1 LDDGIRSGACEE
13 DRRRHQE
20 RIKIAGAPGPA
31 APPAFAGAGR
41 RAVIAGMEAG
51 PRERPDP
58 DALLRRLQ
66 ERERLERRAQL
77 KIFFGAVAGVGK
89 TYAMLAE
96 AHELRRAGADVVV
109 GLVETHGRPE
119 TQALLE
125 GLEVLPRRE
134 VEYRGVR
141 LTEFDLDAALGR
153 RPGLVLVDELAHTNA
168 PGGRHARRW
177 QDVEELLT
185 AGVDVATTLNVQHV
199 ESLNDVVERLTGVFV
214 RETVPDSILD
224 RADVIELVD
233 LPPDDL
239 LQRLREG
246 KVYVPERAER
256 ALQNFF
262 QKGNLIALRELALR
276 RTADRVDAQR
286 ESWSRIEG
294 EVAAASTGGR
304 LVVALGDLASGPALV
319 RAGRRMADRL
329 RVPWVVAHVQTPASL
344 RAVGPERERL
354 SDVMGFAEDLGAET
368 AVLQGQD
375 VAAEV
380 LAYARDRQAARL
392 LVGRSRRPAW
402 LARLAGSTTDALL
415 RGAREI
421 EVIVAGAEPAAAA
434 GAAPAPAPA
443 RRSHAAD
450 YARALGIVVAVSL
463 VALPLRDWLEPSNLA
478 MLYLLGVAVAA
489 TTCGRG
495 PSVAAAILSVAT
507 FDFVFVPPYLT
518 FAVTDVQYLVTFV
531 VMLAVALALSTLALR
546 LREQAELARGR
557 ERRTAALHR
566 LTRDLAGV
574 PDEARM
580 GESIVRAVS
589 ETFGGPAMLLLPG
602 ERGRLAARAGDAA
615 GFGDATHEL
624 GVAQWAFDH
633 DQPAGRG
640 TDTLPSAFGLYLP
653 MSTAG
658 GLVGVLGMRLPE
670 ASPALAPD
678 ALRFLQTF
686 ARQAAISL
694 ERARLADEAERARVE
709 TETERAR
716 SALLASVSHDLRTP
730 LAVITGTA
738 TTLLAPDAP
747 ASGETRRE
755 LLATIAEESARLGR
769 LVEDL
774 LEMTR
779 LEAGVPP
786 NLEWVPVEELVG
798 SALGRTEA
806 VLRAHDVRVA
816 VEPGLPLVRLD
827 EVLLTQALVHLLE
840 NAARH
845 TPPGTAV
852 EVAARRDGEW
862 VAIEVGD
869 RGPGLAPGDEARV
882 FDKFWRAEGAGEGA
896 RDDGARRGTGLGLAI
911 CRAIVEAHG
920 GRVEA
925 ARRPGGGARFTLR
938 LPVSEAGPAAP
949 PAEEVRDERDAA
961 G

>member
-1 LDDGIRSGACEE
+1 MDTA
-13 DRRRHQE
+13 
-20 RIKIAGAPGPA
+20 
-31 APPAFAGAGR
+31 
-41 RAVIAGMEAG
+41 

-89 TYAMLAE
+89 TYAMLTE
-96 AHELRRAGADVVV
+96 AHERRRAGVDVVV

-125 GLEVLPRRE
+125 GLEVLPRRA
-134 VEYRGVR
+134 VEYRGVT
-141 LTEFDLDAALGR
+141 LAEFDLDAALAR
-153 RPGLVLVDELAHTNA
+153 RPALLLVDELAHTNA
-168 PGGRHARRW
+168 PGSRHARRW
-177 QDVEELLT
+177 QDVEELLD

-214 RETVPDSILD
+214 RETVPDSVLD

-262 QKGNLIALRELALR
+262 TKGNLIALRELALR

-294 EVAAASTGGR
+294 AAAAASTGGR
-304 LVVALGDLASGPALV
+304 LVVALGDLAGGPALV

-344 RAVGPERERL
+344 RAGARDGGRL
-354 SDVMGFAEDLGAET
+354 ADLMGFAEDLGAET

-375 VAAEV
+375 VAAEL

-415 RGAREI
+415 RGAREL
-421 EVIVAGAEPAAAA
+421 EVIVAAAEPAAAA
-434 GAAPAPAPA
+434 DVAPPPPAARSRPAG
-443 RRSHAAD
+443 
-450 YARALGIVVAVSL
+450 YARALGMVAAVTAVSL
-463 VALPLRDWLEPSNLA
+463 PLREWLAPSNVA
-478 MLYLLGVAVAA
+478 MLYLLGVALAA

-495 PSVAAAILSVAT
+495 PSVAAAIAAVAV

-518 FAVTDVQYLVTFV
+518 FAVSDVQYLVTFG
-531 VMLAVALALSTLALR
+531 VMLAVALALSRLALR

-574 PDEARM
+574 PDAGRM
-580 GESIVRAVS
+580 GERIVQAVS
-589 ETFGGPAMLLLPG
+589 ETFGGPAVLLLPG
-602 ERGRLAARAGDAA
+602 AHGRLAAAAGDAA
-615 GFGDATHEL
+615 GFGDAAHES

-640 TDTLPSAFGLYLP
+640 TDTLPSAGGLYLP

-658 GLVGVLGMRLPE
+658 GPVGVLGMRPAG
-670 ASPALAPD
+670 ASLAPGPD
-678 ALRFLQTF
+678 TLRFLQTF

-694 ERARLADEAERARVE
+694 ERTRLAAEAERARVE

-716 SALLASVSHDLRTP
+716 AALLASVSHDLRTP

-738 TTLLAPDAP
+738 TTLLSPDAP
-747 ASGETRRE
+747 ADAGTRRE
-755 LLATIAEESARLGR
+755 LLEAIAEESARLGR

-774 LEMTR
+774 LQMTR

-786 NLEWVPVEELVG
+786 HLEWVPVEELVG
-798 SALGRTEA
+798 SALALTEGP
-806 VLRAHDVRVA
+806 LRGHEVRVD
-816 VEPGLPLVRLD
+816 VEPGMPLARLD
-827 EVLLTQALVHLLE
+827 EVLVTQALVHLLE

-845 TPPGTAV
+845 TPAGTAV
-852 EVAARRDGEW
+852 EVAARRDGGW
-862 VAIEVGD
+862 IAVEVSD
-869 RGPGLAPGDEARV
+869 RGPGLEPGDESRV
-882 FDKFWRAEGAGEGA
+882 FEKFWRAAGAGRAAGA
-896 RDDGARRGTGLGLAI
+896 PGRPAGTGLGLAI

-938 LPVSEAGPAAP
+938 LPAGEVAPEAP

-961 G
+961 R